1 MLRNLTNDIKLSDEL
16 DAFIKN
22 TTERFNEPWLIWGTN
37 EKKGQQYFYYDESSK
52 NIYKSV
58 WKYDKHQFIEIFV
71 CLKGICAMRIGNRIY
86 NIREGNVCFISFNE
100 PHVEMTSD
108 DKEYLG
114 IWLQINLGN
123 IKVHVSG
130 NNKHS
135 FFMAKKHF
143 IALEHVY
150 NFLTTVINAD
160 ASNDTI
166 YQEELIKACV
176 IQLLAI
182 VLRNIRNNQ
191 IKELDYQKWK
201 EVTVTEIK
209 DFIKLNYKKR
219 LKLKD
224 ISHEICVSPNY
235 LNNIFK
241 EVTGKTIMQYL
252 KDYKIK
258 MACDLLRNTS
268 KTLKVIADELGYYDQ
283 YHFSKVFKN
292 HMGYS
297 PMQYKKIKSGPKK
310 DA

>member
-1 MLRNLTNDIKLSDEL
+1 
-16 DAFIKN
+16 
-22 TTERFNEPWLIWGTN
+22 
-37 EKKGQQYFYYDESSK
+37 
-52 NIYKSV
+52 
-58 WKYDKHQFIEIFV
+58 
-71 CLKGICAMRIGNRIY
+71 
-86 NIREGNVCFISFNE
+86 
-100 PHVEMTSD
+100 
-108 DKEYLG
+108 
-114 IWLQINLGN
+114 
-123 IKVHVSG
+123 
-130 NNKHS
+130 
-135 FFMAKKHF
+135 MAKKHF

-235 LNNIFK
+235 LNNI
-241 EVTGKTIMQYL
+241 Y
-252 KDYKIK
+252 
-258 MACDLLRNTS
+258 S
-268 KTLKVIADELGYYDQ
+268 KKLPVK
-283 YHFSKVFKN
+283 
-292 HMGYS
+292 
-297 PMQYKKIKSGPKK
+297 P
-310 DA
+310 